1 MNFSRR
7 RGSPRPETFAV
18 KSMDLNYNRLK
29 LKLEMVYRGMTVEEA
44 KSKFNEAGPP
54 APVVVEVKP
63 ARRRIKEAKASPV
76 KG

>member
-1 MNFSRR
+1 M
-7 RGSPRPETFAV
+7 FAV

-29 LKLEMVYRGMTVEEA
+29 LKLEMVYRGMTVAEA

-54 APVVVEVKP
+54 PPVVVEVKP
-63 ARRRIKEAKASPV
+63 ARRRIKEVKPSPV